1 MEQFAALCRGHEKY
15 RSRLIYETYKSGQV
29 IHTPGDVIDRI
40 GIVVT
45 GILKAEGSA
54 RSGAERCGTY
64 FDEEDTFPEFL
75 YFAGDKRYTYS
86 LVAARRTTVAWM
98 PVPAFEE
105 MLAEDPKMTRA
116 LMLHISLRGLRNQ
129 MLLGCLGYQTIR
141 QRVAC
146 WLVTMGELSGNAEV
160 RLPGSQTIW
169 ANTLRVSRPSLNQE
183 LGRMER
189 EGYFQRGP
197 GVLRL
202 LDREGLEE
210 LLK

>member
-1 MEQFAALCRGHEKY
+1 MEEFAALCRGHEKY

-40 GIVVT
+40 GIVVS
-45 GILKAEGSA
+45 GILKAEDATLGG
-54 RSGAERCGTY
+54 RERCGAY
-64 FDEEDTFPEFL
+64 FDEGDTFPEFL
-75 YFAGDKRYTYS
+75 YFAGDKRYTYT
-86 LVAARRTTVAWM
+86 LAAVRRTTVAWM
-98 PVPAFEE
+98 PISTFEE
-105 MLAEDPKMTRA
+105 MIFEDRRMSRA
-116 LMLHISLRGLRNQ
+116 LMLHISWRGLRNQ
-129 MLLGCLGYQTIR
+129 RLLDCLGYQTIR

-146 WLVTMGELSGNAEV
+146 WLVTMGDLSGGAEV

-169 ANTLRVSRPSLNQE
+169 ANTLRVSRSSLNQE

-202 LDREGLEE
+202 LDREGLEK